1 MEKIEA
7 SITSAG
13 GHTGRRM
20 AKDKLFKYLMTFGG
34 LSVII
39 AISTIFFYLASVV
52 APLFMPPHMDKLKPL
67 VVTATDQTSV
77 HLAMEEQVEIGAR
90 FASQGGV
97 TFFSLADGKL
107 LHQEQVGLPKSVTAS
122 SFSAGDLRKRVM
134 AYGLANGRL
143 VLFKDDYKVTFT
155 QDPENPQKD

>member
-39 AISTIFFYLASVV
+39 AISTIFFYLARDRKSVV
-52 APLFMPPHMDKLKPL
+52 
-67 VVTATDQTSV
+67 
-77 HLAMEEQVEIGAR
+77 
-90 FASQGGV
+90 
-97 TFFSLADGKL
+97 
-107 LHQEQVGLPKSVTAS
+107 
-122 SFSAGDLRKRVM
+122 
-134 AYGLANGRL
+134 
-143 VLFKDDYKVTFT
+143 
-155 QDPENPQKD
+155 

>member
-1 MEKIEA
+1 
-7 SITSAG
+7 
-13 GHTGRRM
+13 
-20 AKDKLFKYLMTFGG
+20 
-34 LSVII
+34 
-39 AISTIFFYLASVV
+39 
-52 APLFMPPHMDKLKPL
+52 MDTLKPS

-155 QDPENPQKD
+155 QDPENPQKDIRSIVPGLVYPLGADALVLDDAGKALKRLAMASRPANMPPA